1 MYYNVLI
8 YLDINSTM
16 HCLNDR
22 LTISQSK
29 FVSYVLVISRINTI
43 NLVMS
48 VIDTINLVMPVIE
61 TINLV
66 MPVIDTINLVMPV
79 IFAGYSS

>member
-8 YLDINSTM
+8 YPDLNSTM

-29 FVSYVLVISRINTI
+29 SVIYVLVISRINTI

-48 VIDTINLVMPVIE
+48 VIDTV
-61 TINLV
+61 NLV
-66 MPVIDTINLVMPV
+66 MPVIDTINL
-79 IFAGYSS
+79 YY